1 MSYIGWDGQEYID
14 GELDA
19 MRRDAKEERAGVFEL
34 EGGGT
39 IEVTAETI
47 VGSIDHEGAV
57 IPIPYTRSHGP
68 IRVEVINGRHGKL
81 LTLDH
86 IVDLLDAMTPDELR
100 QFQADMQQIIDA
112 YWEVVATRKKF
123 EL

>member
-1 MSYIGWDGQEYID
+1 MSYVD
-14 GELDA
+14 
-19 MRRDAKEERAGVFEL
+19 KEATDFDSLSV
-34 EGGGT
+34 
-39 IEVTAETI
+39 VQ
-47 VGSIDHEGAV
+47 GSIDADGAV
-57 IPIPYTRSHGP
+57 MMIPFMKQHGP

-100 QFQADMQQIIDA
+100 KFQEDMQQIIDA

-123 EL
+123 EG